1 MNTYKEQIVLV
12 FVVFILL
19 SACESGTNLPS
30 MVDLPLL
37 TNNAQA
43 ISLLGDTLYSNANP
57 GESATKKFNEAK
69 AEHQKNPHDPD
80 ALIWFGRRTAYLGKY
95 REAINIY
102 THGITLHPED
112 ARNYRHRGHRY
123 ISIRELPK
131 AIADLEYGAQLITG
145 REDEIEPDGLPNSRN
160 IPVSSLHS
168 NIWYHLGLAYYL
180 YNDMEQALR
189 AYQKCRK
196 VSNNPD
202 NVVSSSHWLYMILRR
217 LGREREAE
225 LVLDPIKKDMDIIE
239 NFAYHK
245 LLLFYKGEVA
255 IDSLVD
261 GTIENSSN
269 AALVYGIGNW
279 YYYNGQPSEANRIYQ
294 QLINSDQWASFGYLA
309 AEADLSRMEK

>member
-1 MNTYKEQIVLV
+1 MLIFIITVLL
-12 FVVFILL
+12 F
-19 SACESGTNLPS
+19 ACENGAQLPTTEK
-30 MVDLPLL
+30 LPLL
-37 TNNAQA
+37 ANNAQG
-43 ISLLGDTLYSNANP
+43 ISLLGDTLFSSINP
-57 GESATKKFNEAK
+57 GESATNKFIEAK

-80 ALIWFGRRTAYLGKY
+80 ALIWFGRRTAYLGNY

-102 THGITLHPED
+102 TQGITLHPED

-123 ISIRELPK
+123 ISIRKLPK
-131 AIADLEYGAQLITG
+131 AIADLEYGAQLIEG
-145 REDEIEPDGLPNSRN
+145 SEDEIEPDGLPNSRN

-180 YNDMEQALR
+180 HNDMEQALR
-189 AYQKCRK
+189 AYQECRK

-225 LVLDPIKKDMDIIE
+225 LVLEPIKKDMDIIE

-255 IDSLVD
+255 IDSLID

-269 AALVYGIGNW
+269 AAVVYGIGNW

-294 QLINSDQWASFGYLA
+294 QLISSDQWASFGYLA
-309 AEADLSRMEK
+309 AEADLSRMRK

>member
-1 MNTYKEQIVLV
+1 MNIYKGQIVLV
-12 FVVFILL
+12 FTMCVLL
-19 SACESGTNLPS
+19 SACESGIKLPS
-30 MVDLPLL
+30 TEVLPPLP
-37 TNNAQA
+37 NNVQA
-43 ISLLGDTLYSNANP
+43 ISLLGDTLYTSTNP
-57 GESATKKFNEAK
+57 GEDAINKFNEAK
-69 AEHQKNPHDPD
+69 FEYQNKPQDPD

-95 REAINIY
+95 REAIKIY
-102 THGITLHPED
+102 TNGITHHPED

-131 AIADLEYGAQLITG
+131 AIDDLEYGAKLIEGT
-145 REDEIEPDGLPNSRN
+145 EDEIEPDGLPNNRN

-180 YNDMEQALR
+180 DNNMEQALL

-217 LGREREAE
+217 LGREKAAE
-225 LVLDPIKKDMDIIE
+225 LVIEPINKDMDIIE

-245 LLLFYKGEVA
+245 LLLFYKGEIA
-255 IDSLVD
+255 SDSLID

-269 AALVYGIGNW
+269 AAIVYGIGNW
-279 YYYNGQPSEANRIYQ
+279 YYYNGQLNEANRIYRQ
-294 QLINSDQWASFGYLA
+294 ILRSDQWASFGYIA
-309 AEADLSRMEK
+309 AEADLSRMKK